1 LNGEAAGAL
10 LGVSLEQWS
19 ATRPALTPEND
30 LIQDVWTFCG
40 GWNPAAVPAAAAFYG
55 IQDLDWLISQ
65 LIALRD
71 AVRAHRAAQ
80 DAANGK

>member
-1 LNGEAAGAL
+1 M
-10 LGVSLEQWS
+10 
-19 ATRPALTPEND
+19 
-30 LIQDVWTFCG
+30 FCG
-40 GWNPAAVPAAAAFYG
+40 GWNPAAVPAAAAYYG
-55 IQDLDWLISQ
+55 IRDLDWLISQ